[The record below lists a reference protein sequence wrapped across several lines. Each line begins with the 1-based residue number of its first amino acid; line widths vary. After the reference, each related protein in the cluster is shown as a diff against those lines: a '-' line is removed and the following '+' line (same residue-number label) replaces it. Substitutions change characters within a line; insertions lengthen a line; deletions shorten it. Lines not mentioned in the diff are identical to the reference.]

1 MGDVEPLLMSTI
13 GKIKASKKI
22 VKSLQCRTRFVLTN
36 FPPCFIETK
45 IPYSME
51 QCRSTCYFDDSM
63 GIGMRTGFGTRMTV
77 PRIIEDD
84 AVVIQEDQSEEN
96 ICNTQWSLLCAP
108 LVFLIGLVALIAFV
122 STMDRVVRS
131 FQ

>member
-1 MGDVEPLLMSTI
+1 MNVKNLFMGDVEPLLMSTI
-13 GKIKASKKI
+13 GKIKASKK
-22 VKSLQCRTRFVLTN
+22 KSLNHYSDELVSFWQN
-36 FPPCFIETK
+36 FPLVLLK
-45 IPYSME
+45 IKLMPFSME

-96 ICNTQWSLLCAP
+96 ICKLPPVTPHLRACL
-108 LVFLIGLVALIAFV
+108 AFMQKW
-122 STMDRVVRS
+122 TYDFR
-131 FQ
+131 

>member
-1 MGDVEPLLMSTI
+1 MNVNNLFMGDVEPLLMSTI

-96 ICNTQWSLLCAP
+96 ICKLPPVTPHLRACL
-108 LVFLIGLVALIAFV
+108 AFMQKW
-122 STMDRVVRS
+122 TYDFR
-131 FQ
+131 